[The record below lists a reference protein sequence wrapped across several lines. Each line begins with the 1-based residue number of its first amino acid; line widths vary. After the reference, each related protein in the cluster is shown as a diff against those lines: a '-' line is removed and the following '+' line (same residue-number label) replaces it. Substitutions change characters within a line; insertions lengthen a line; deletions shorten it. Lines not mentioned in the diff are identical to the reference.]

1 MGFFNFFSRKL
12 EFHVDSLKYWI
23 YVICPTKLYL
33 FFNFFPLIIGFLS
46 LALNCH
52 EFKKKSYR
60 KIKKKTSIPI
70 FQFIFISL
78 LEEGVKCVDNL
89 PTKREFCI

>member
-1 MGFFNFFSRKL
+1 MGFFNFFSRNL
-12 EFHVDSLKYWI
+12 EFHVDSLKYRI

-33 FFNFFPLIIGFLS
+33 FFLFFPLIIGFLS

-60 KIKKKTSIPI
+60 KIKKKKHFSIYARNKMC
-70 FQFIFISL
+70 
-78 LEEGVKCVDNL
+78 G
-89 PTKREFCI
+89 

>member
-1 MGFFNFFSRKL
+1 MGFFNFFSRNL
-12 EFHVDSLKYWI
+12 EFHVDSLKYRI

-33 FFNFFPLIIGFLS
+33 FFLFFPLIIGFLS

-60 KIKKKTSIPI
+60 KIKKKKN
-70 FQFIFISL
+70 FQFMQGI
-78 LEEGVKCVDNL
+78 KCVDNL